1 MLIRSG
7 GLYASNGT
15 AWMTMD
21 QGEYDADPF
30 SSDSLWRLSNFTLDI
45 LQPSDL
51 FQWHEKLPELNE
63 GFFKSP
69 LRLSAKDADPLPQ
82 LDNLEGHNLFLFD
95 QPTESITDA
104 FSDTQV
110 DENLTLQDDD
120 IFEAESDSIW
130 TLENLQNATIPEIAP
145 RSWERYHDR
154 SSLEPTSAYF
164 SEAGAKGFDAALAL
178 QHSGNG
184 SKDAGRVARN
194 DVFFNALFR
203 LGLGWSSM
211 FFRYNKQR
219 KAFERV
225 SDNIRISG
233 VSLTVVNGL
242 TEEILRCGTAM
253 YNIRDFA
260 RRTRIKPKE
269 FSARSAFASAAAV
282 IIYTLEKQ
290 IINYFKEVSS
300 LVQIMTLFQRCG
312 ELVGALSNMVE
323 AVQKA
328 ASDAHVISAVIKKA
342 AHFSRAFGSMENLFH
357 ELVARV
363 IAPWLQYVEA
373 WVGLRT
379 ETPALV
385 EMAAKSEGFVAVER
399 YEGRAG
405 SRSAKTATLQY
416 HYRPEQM
423 PTFIPAEQAELIFE
437 TGRSLRLLRQY
448 HPQHPIAND
457 AILRKDGPNLH
468 CAGSWSDIE
477 RIQKKAQQYEA
488 ELRSEIL
495 RYSRGQHSE
504 QVRKDKAIA
513 EEHLQKSRSAGDDQ
527 ATFDAFELFDIDDS
541 KHTTGLLANE
551 SSLENDELAPLFDTG
566 TLERSRPIHPHTN
579 DFRPEM
585 ISALYLSLA
594 PLLSSQ
600 ALLVDFSC
608 LHLLFK
614 EHKLR
619 YHLTL
624 QWRFQ
629 LLGDGFFAS
638 RLSHSL
644 FDPEME
650 SGERRSGVVR
660 SGVHTGLRLGNRDTW
675 PPASSELRLVLIGL
689 LSDCN
694 MDERLDNSSNA
705 EFLRER
711 ELPGG
716 LSFSIRDL
724 TDDEIVK
731 CKDPNAIE
739 ALDFLRLQYKP
750 SAVLETI
757 ITQRSLDQYDRI
769 FKHLLRLI
777 RMVSVVKGLIRDSTA
792 RSSLSGDT
800 RNLFQRFRIECQHFV
815 LAVSDYCFHIGVG
828 STWQSFQDTLARIEH
843 CLEHGDI
850 DGVIE
855 AAHSVSWLRRHH
867 EDILDQMLFALFLS
881 KRHAEAARLLEKI
894 FGTILTFAP
903 LSRLDGLDGVRHES
917 EDTIAQLYATF
928 RKQTSAFVGY
938 LRGLDGAK
946 ASSKSASRSRA
957 EPISIVERLL
967 VRLDMKRYY

>member
-1 MLIRSG
+1 M
-7 GLYASNGT
+7 
-15 AWMTMD
+15 MMD
-21 QGEYDADPF
+21 QGQYDADPF
-30 SSDSLWRLSNFTLDI
+30 SSDSLWKLSDFTLEF

-51 FQWHEKLPELNE
+51 FQWNENLPDLNE

-69 LRLSAKDADPLPQ
+69 LKLRAGDADPLPQ
-82 LDNLEGHNLFLFD
+82 LDNIEGHTVFLFD
-95 QPTESITDA
+95 QPAESITDA

-110 DENLTLQDDD
+110 DDSLSHQNDD
-120 IFEAESDSIW
+120 ILEAESDSIW
-130 TLENLQNATIPEIAP
+130 TLESLQSATISEIAL

-164 SEAGAKGFDAALAL
+164 SESGAKGFDSALAR
-178 QHSGNG
+178 QYPENG
-184 SKDAGRVARN
+184 SKDARRVARN
-194 DVFFNALFR
+194 DVFFHALFR
-203 LGLGWSSM
+203 LGLGWSSI

-225 SDNIRISG
+225 SDKVRVSG
-233 VSLTVVNGL
+233 VSLAVVNGL
-242 TEEILRCGTAM
+242 TEDVLRCGTAM

-312 ELVGALSNMVE
+312 DLVGALSNIVE

-328 ASDAHVISAVIKKA
+328 ASDTQVISAVIEKA
-342 AHFSRAFGSMENLFH
+342 AHFSQTFGSVENLFH

-363 IAPWLQYVEA
+363 IAPWLHYVEA

-385 EMAAKSEGFVAVER
+385 EMAAKSEAFVAIER

-405 SRSAKTATLQY
+405 SRSAKAASLQY
-416 HYRPEQM
+416 RYHPEQM

-437 TGRSLRLLRQY
+437 TGRSLRLLRHY

-457 AILRKDGPNLH
+457 AILRKDGPNLR

-488 ELRSEIL
+488 QLRSEIL
-495 RYSRGQHSE
+495 RYSRGQHSG
-504 QVRKDKAIA
+504 QVRKDKVLAGEQMQIPG
-513 EEHLQKSRSAGDDQ
+513 SDGDDQ
-527 ATFDAFELFDIDDS
+527 AISGAFELFDIDDS
-541 KHTTGLLANE
+541 KHTTGLLASD
-551 SSLENDELAPLFDTG
+551 SSLEDDELGPLFATSR
-566 TLERSRPIHPHTN
+566 LEMSRPIHPHRN
-579 DFRPEM
+579 NFGPEM
-585 ISALYLSLA
+585 ISAVYLSLA

-660 SGVHTGLRLGNRDTW
+660 SGVHTGLRLGDRDTW

-689 LSDCN
+689 LSECN
-694 MDERLDNSSNA
+694 MDGRLDSSSNA
-705 EFLRER
+705 DFLRER
-711 ELPGG
+711 DLPGQ

-724 TDDEIVK
+724 TDEEIVK

-757 ITQRSLDQYDRI
+757 ITQRSLDQYDRL

-777 RMVSVVKGLIRDSTA
+777 RMVSVVRGLIRDSTA

-800 RNLFQRFRIECQHFV
+800 RNLFQRFRIDCQHFV

-828 STWQSFQDTLARIEH
+828 STWKSFQDTLTRIEY
-843 CLEHGDI
+843 CLEQGDI

-855 AAHSVSWLRRHH
+855 AAHSVSWLRRYH
-867 EDILDQMLFALFLS
+867 EDTLDQMLFALFLS

-903 LSRLDGLDGVRHES
+903 LSRLDGMEGVRHES
-917 EDTIAQLYATF
+917 EDTIAHLYATF

-938 LRGLDGAK
+938 LRGLDGVK
-946 ASSKSASRSRA
+946 ASSKFASRSRA
-957 EPISIVERLL
+957 EPISIFERLL

>member
-1 MLIRSG
+1 M
-7 GLYASNGT
+7 
-15 AWMTMD
+15 
-21 QGEYDADPF
+21 
-30 SSDSLWRLSNFTLDI
+30 
-45 LQPSDL
+45 
-51 FQWHEKLPELNE
+51 KELNE
-63 GFFKSP
+63 GLFKSP
-69 LRLSAKDADPLPQ
+69 LKLRPEDADPLPQ
-82 LDNLEGHNLFLFD
+82 LDSLEGHNFFLFD
-95 QPTESITDA
+95 QSTGSITDA

-110 DENLTLQDDD
+110 DESLTHQDDD
-120 IFEAESDSIW
+120 IFEAQSDSIW
-130 TLENLQNATIPEIAP
+130 TLENLQNATIPELAL

-164 SEAGAKGFDAALAL
+164 SESGAKGFDSALAR
-178 QHSGNG
+178 QSSENG
-184 SKDAGRVARN
+184 SKDAGCVARN
-194 DVFFNALFR
+194 DVFFHALFR
-203 LGLGWSSM
+203 LGLGWSSL

-225 SDNIRISG
+225 SDNIRVSG

-269 FSARSAFASAAAV
+269 FTARSAFASAAAV

-290 IINYFKEVSS
+290 IINYYREVSS

-328 ASDAHVISAVIKKA
+328 ASDAHVISAVIEKA
-342 AHFSRAFGSMENLFH
+342 AHFSQVFGSMENLFH
-357 ELVARV
+357 EVVARV
-363 IAPWLQYVEA
+363 IAPLLHYVEA

-379 ETPALV
+379 ETPALL

-405 SRSAKTATLQY
+405 SRSAKAATLQY
-416 HYRPEQM
+416 HYRPKQM
-423 PTFIPAEQAELIFE
+423 PTFIPPEQAELIFE

-457 AILRKDGPNLH
+457 AILHKEGPNLH
-468 CAGSWSDIE
+468 CARSWCDIE

-495 RYSRGQHSE
+495 RYSRGQCSG
-504 QVRKDKAIA
+504 QVRKDKALT
-513 EEHLQKSRSAGDDQ
+513 EEHMQKSGSAGDDQ
-527 ATFDAFELFDIDDS
+527 ATFDAFQLFDIDDS
-541 KHTTGLLANE
+541 KHTTGLLANDP
-551 SSLENDELAPLFDTG
+551 SLENDELAPLFDTS

-594 PLLSSQ
+594 PVLSSQ

-694 MDERLDNSSNA
+694 MDERLDNSSNT

-716 LSFSIRDL
+716 LSFAIRDL

-757 ITQRSLDQYDRI
+757 LTRRSLDQYDRI

-792 RSSLSGDT
+792 RSSLFGDT
-800 RNLFQRFRIECQHFV
+800 RNLFQRFRIDCQHFV

-828 STWQSFQDTLARIEH
+828 STWQSFEDTLARIEH

-867 EDILDQMLFALFLS
+867 EDTLDQMLFALFLS

-903 LSRLDGLDGVRHES
+903 LSRLDGLDGVRR
-917 EDTIAQLYATF
+917 EDAIAQLYATF

-938 LRGLDGAK
+938 LRGLDGVK

-957 EPISIVERLL
+957 EPIGIFERLL

>member
-1 MLIRSG
+1 
-7 GLYASNGT
+7 
-15 AWMTMD
+15 MTMD
-21 QGEYDADPF
+21 QGQYDADPF
-30 SSDSLWRLSNFTLDI
+30 SSDSLWRISNFTLEF

-51 FQWHEKLPELNE
+51 FQWNENLRADSFSLKDLNE

-69 LRLSAKDADPLPQ
+69 LKLHAEDADPLPQ
-82 LDNLEGHNLFLFD
+82 LDNIDGHNFFLFD
-95 QPTESITDA
+95 QPAESITDA

-110 DENLTLQDDD
+110 DDTLSHQNDD
-120 IFEAESDSIW
+120 ILEAEPDSIW
-130 TLENLQNATIPEIAP
+130 ALESLQNATIPEIAL

-164 SEAGAKGFDAALAL
+164 SESGAKGFDSALAR
-178 QHSGNG
+178 QYSGKG

-194 DVFFNALFR
+194 DVFFHALFR
-203 LGLGWSSM
+203 LGLGWSSI

-225 SDNIRISG
+225 SDKVRVSG

-242 TEEILRCGTAM
+242 TEDVLRCGTAM
-253 YNIRDFA
+253 YKIRDFA

-269 FSARSAFASAAAV
+269 LSARSAFASAAAV

-312 ELVGALSNMVE
+312 ELVGALSNIVG

-328 ASDAHVISAVIKKA
+328 ASDAQVISAVIEKA
-342 AHFSRAFGSMENLFH
+342 AHFSQAFGSMENLFH

-363 IAPWLQYVEA
+363 IAPWLHYVEA

-399 YEGRAG
+399 YEGKAG
-405 SRSAKTATLQY
+405 SRSAKAASLQY
-416 HYRPEQM
+416 RYHPEQM
-423 PTFIPAEQAELIFE
+423 PAFIPAEQAELIFE
-437 TGRSLRLLRQY
+437 TGRSLRLLRHY

-457 AILRKDGPNLH
+457 VILRNGGPNLR

-488 ELRSEIL
+488 QLRSEIL
-495 RYSRGQHSE
+495 RYSRGQHSG
-504 QVRKDKAIA
+504 QVRKDKVLA
-513 EEHLQKSRSAGDDQ
+513 EDQMQKSGSAGDDQ
-527 ATFDAFELFDIDDS
+527 AISGAFELFDIDDS
-541 KHTTGLLANE
+541 KHTTGLLASD
-551 SSLENDELAPLFDTG
+551 SSLENDELGPLFDT
-566 TLERSRPIHPHTN
+566 S
-579 DFRPEM
+579 
-585 ISALYLSLA
+585 
-594 PLLSSQ
+594 
-600 ALLVDFSC
+600 
-608 LHLLFK
+608 
-614 EHKLR
+614 
-619 YHLTL
+619 
-624 QWRFQ
+624 
-629 LLGDGFFAS
+629 DGFFAS

-724 TDDEIVK
+724 TDEEIVK

-750 SAVLETI
+750 SPVLETI
-757 ITQRSLDQYDRI
+757 ITQRSLDQYDRLS
-769 FKHLLRLI
+769 KHLLRLM
-777 RMVSVVKGLIRDSTA
+777 RMVSVVRGLIRDSTT

-800 RNLFQRFRIECQHFV
+800 RNLFQRFRIDCQHFV
-815 LAVSDYCFHIGVG
+815 LAVSDYCFHVGVG
-828 STWQSFQDTLARIEH
+828 STWQSFQDTLTRIEY
-843 CLEHGDI
+843 CLEQGDI

-855 AAHSVSWLRRHH
+855 AAHSVAWLRRYH
-867 EDILDQMLFALFLS
+867 EDTLDQMLFALFLS

-903 LSRLDGLDGVRHES
+903 LSRLDGLEGVRHES

-938 LRGLDGAK
+938 LRGLDGVK
-946 ASSKSASRSRA
+946 ASSKFASRSRA
-957 EPISIVERLL
+957 EPISIFERLL

>member
-1 MLIRSG
+1 M
-7 GLYASNGT
+7 T
-15 AWMTMD
+15 WMMMMD

-30 SSDSLWRLSNFTLDI
+30 SSDSLWRLSNFTLEF

-51 FQWHEKLPELNE
+51 FQWNENLPDLNE
-63 GFFKSP
+63 WLFKSH
-69 LRLSAKDADPLPQ
+69 LKLHVEDADPLPQ
-82 LDNLEGHNLFLFD
+82 LDNIEGHNFFLFD
-95 QPTESITDA
+95 QPAESVTDA

-110 DENLTLQDDD
+110 DDNLSHQNND
-120 IFEAESDSIW
+120 ISEAGSDSIW
-130 TLENLQNATIPEIAP
+130 TLENLQNTTIPEIAR

-154 SSLEPTSAYF
+154 SSLEPMSAYF
-164 SEAGAKGFDAALAL
+164 SESGGKGFDSALTR
-178 QHSGNG
+178 QYSRNG

-194 DVFFNALFR
+194 DVFFHALFR
-203 LGLGWSSM
+203 LGLGWNSV

-225 SDNIRISG
+225 SDNIRVSG
-233 VSLTVVNGL
+233 VSLAVVNGL
-242 TEEILRCGTAM
+242 TEEVLRCGTAM
-253 YNIRDFA
+253 YNLRDFA
-260 RRTRIKPKE
+260 RRTRIKPE
-269 FSARSAFASAAAV
+269 GFSARSAFASAVAM

-300 LVQIMTLFQRCG
+300 LIQIMTLFQRCG
-312 ELVGALSNMVE
+312 DLVGALSNIVE

-328 ASDAHVISAVIKKA
+328 ASDAQVISAVIEKA
-342 AHFSRAFGSMENLFH
+342 AHYSEAFGSMENLFR

-385 EMAAKSEGFVAVER
+385 DLAAKSEGFVAVER

-405 SRSAKTATLQY
+405 SRSMKASSLQY
-416 HYRPEQM
+416 RYHPEQM
-423 PTFIPAEQAELIFE
+423 PTFIPAEQADLIFE
-437 TGRSLRLLRQY
+437 TGRSLRLLRRY

-457 AILRKDGPNLH
+457 AILTKDSPNLR

-477 RIQKKAQQYEA
+477 RIQKKAQQYETQ
-488 ELRSEIL
+488 LRSEIL
-495 RYSRGQHSE
+495 KYSQGQRVG
-504 QVRKDKAIA
+504 QVEMDK
-513 EEHLQKSRSAGDDQ
+513 
-527 ATFDAFELFDIDDS
+527 
-541 KHTTGLLANE
+541 
-551 SSLENDELAPLFDTG
+551 
-566 TLERSRPIHPHTN
+566 
-579 DFRPEM
+579 
-585 ISALYLSLA
+585 
-594 PLLSSQ
+594 
-600 ALLVDFSC
+600 
-608 LHLLFK
+608 
-614 EHKLR
+614 
-619 YHLTL
+619 
-624 QWRFQ
+624 WRFQ

-724 TDDEIVK
+724 TDEEIVK
-731 CKDPNAIE
+731 CKDPHAIE
-739 ALDFLRLQYKP
+739 ALDFLRLEYTP
-750 SAVLETI
+750 SPVLETI
-757 ITQRSLDQYDRI
+757 ITQRSLDQYDRL

-800 RNLFQRFRIECQHFV
+800 RSLFQRFRIDCQHFV
-815 LAVSDYCFHIGVG
+815 LAVSDYCFHVGVG
-828 STWQSFQDTLARIEH
+828 SSWQSFQATLSRIEY
-843 CLEHGDI
+843 CLEQGDI

-855 AAHSVSWLRRHH
+855 AAHSVAWLRRYH
-867 EDILDQMLFALFLS
+867 EDTLDQMLFALFLS
-881 KRHAEAARLLEKI
+881 KRHAEAAKLLEKI

-903 LSRLDGLDGVRHES
+903 LSRLDGLEGVRHGS
-917 EDTIAQLYATF
+917 EDTIVQLYTTF

-938 LRGLDGAK
+938 LRGLDGVK
-946 ASSKSASRSRA
+946 ASSKFASRSRA
-957 EPISIVERLL
+957 EPISIFERLL

>member
-1 MLIRSG
+1 
-7 GLYASNGT
+7 
-15 AWMTMD
+15 MTMD

-30 SSDSLWRLSNFTLDI
+30 SSDSLWRISNFTLDI

-51 FQWHEKLPELNE
+51 FQWNERLPDLNE

-69 LRLSAKDADPLPQ
+69 LKLHAEDADPLPQ
-82 LDNLEGHNLFLFD
+82 LDNLEGHNFFLFD
-95 QPTESITDA
+95 QPTGSITDA

-110 DENLTLQDDD
+110 DENLTHQDDD

-130 TLENLQNATIPEIAP
+130 TLENLQNATIPDIAL

-164 SEAGAKGFDAALAL
+164 SESGAKGFDSALAR
-178 QHSGNG
+178 QSPENG

-194 DVFFNALFR
+194 DVFFHALFR

-225 SDNIRISG
+225 SDNVRVSG

-242 TEEILRCGTAM
+242 TEEVLRCGTAM

-290 IINYFKEVSS
+290 IINHFKEVSS

-328 ASDAHVISAVIKKA
+328 ASDAHVISTVIKKA
-342 AHFSRAFGSMENLFH
+342 AHFSQAFGSMENLFH

-363 IAPWLQYVEA
+363 IAPWLHYVEA
-373 WVGLRT
+373 WVGLRS

-385 EMAAKSEGFVAVER
+385 EMAAKSEGFVGIER

-405 SRSAKTATLQY
+405 SRSAKAATVQY

-457 AILRKDGPNLH
+457 AILCKDVPNLH

-495 RYSRGQHSE
+495 KYSRGQHSE

-513 EEHLQKSRSAGDDQ
+513 EEHMQKSGSAGDDQ

-541 KHTTGLLANE
+541 KHTTGLLAND
-551 SSLENDELAPLFDTG
+551 SSLENDKLAPLFDTS

-585 ISALYLSLA
+585 ISALHLSLA

-716 LSFSIRDL
+716 LSFAIRDL
-724 TDDEIVK
+724 TDDEIAK

-777 RMVSVVKGLIRDSTA
+777 RMVSVVKGVIRDSTA

-800 RNLFQRFRIECQHFV
+800 RNLFQRFRIDCQHFV

-828 STWQSFQDTLARIEH
+828 STWQSFQDTLTRIEH

-867 EDILDQMLFALFLS
+867 EDTLDQMLFALFLS

-938 LRGLDGAK
+938 LRGLDGVK
-946 ASSKSASRSRA
+946 ASSKFASRSRA
-957 EPISIVERLL
+957 EPIGIFERLL

>member
-1 MLIRSG
+1 
-7 GLYASNGT
+7 
-15 AWMTMD
+15 MTMD
-21 QGEYDADPF
+21 QGQYDADPF
-30 SSDSLWRLSNFTLDI
+30 SSDSLWRLSNFTLEF

-51 FQWHEKLPELNE
+51 FQWNENLPDLNE

-69 LRLSAKDADPLPQ
+69 LKPRAEDADPLPQ
-82 LDNLEGHNLFLFD
+82 LDNIEGHNFFLFD
-95 QPTESITDA
+95 QPAESITEA

-110 DENLTLQDDD
+110 DDNLSHQHDD
-120 IFEAESDSIW
+120 ILEAESDSIW
-130 TLENLQNATIPEIAP
+130 TLESLQNATIPEIAL

-154 SSLEPTSAYF
+154 SSLEPTSAYL
-164 SEAGAKGFDAALAL
+164 SESGAKGFDSALAL
-178 QHSGNG
+178 QYSENG
-184 SKDAGRVARN
+184 PKNAGRVARN
-194 DVFFNALFR
+194 DVFFHALFR
-203 LGLGWSSM
+203 LGLGWSSI

-225 SDNIRISG
+225 SDNIRVSG
-233 VSLTVVNGL
+233 VSVTVVNGL
-242 TEEILRCGTAM
+242 IEEVLRCGTAM

-260 RRTRIKPKE
+260 RRTRINPKE

-290 IINYFKEVSS
+290 IINYFKDISS
-300 LVQIMTLFQRCG
+300 LIQIMTLFQRCG
-312 ELVGALSNMVE
+312 GLVGALSNIVE

-328 ASDAHVISAVIKKA
+328 ASDAQVISAVIEKA
-342 AHFSRAFGSMENLFH
+342 AHFSQAFGFMENLFH

-363 IAPWLQYVEA
+363 IAPWLHYVES
-373 WVGLRT
+373 WVGLRA
-379 ETPALV
+379 ETPASV
-385 EMAAKSEGFVAVER
+385 EMAAKNEGFVAVER

-405 SRSAKTATLQY
+405 SRSAKAATLQY
-416 HYRPEQM
+416 HYHPEQM
-423 PTFIPAEQAELIFE
+423 PTFIPTEQAELIFE

-457 AILRKDGPNLH
+457 AILRKDGPNLR

-495 RYSRGQHSE
+495 RYSRGQRSG
-504 QVRKDKAIA
+504 QVKKNKALA
-513 EEHLQKSRSAGDDQ
+513 EEHVQKSGSAGDDP
-527 ATFDAFELFDIDDS
+527 FELFDIDDS
-541 KHTTGLLANE
+541 KHMTGLFARD
-551 SSLENDELAPLFDTG
+551 SSLENDELGPLFDTS
-566 TLERSRPIHPHTN
+566 TLERSRPTHPHRN
-579 DFRPEM
+579 DFGPEM

-757 ITQRSLDQYDRI
+757 ITQRSLDQYDRL

-777 RMVSVVKGLIRDSTA
+777 RMVSVVRGLIRDSTA

-800 RNLFQRFRIECQHFV
+800 RNLFQRFRIDCQHFV
-815 LAVSDYCFHIGVG
+815 LALSDYCFHVGVG
-828 STWQSFQDTLARIEH
+828 STWHTFQDTLTRIEF

-855 AAHSVSWLRRHH
+855 AAHSVSWLRRYH
-867 EDILDQMLFALFLS
+867 EETLDQMLLALFLS
-881 KRHAEAARLLEKI
+881 RRHAEAARLLEKI

-903 LSRLDGLDGVRHES
+903 LSRLDGLEGVRHDS

-938 LRGLDGAK
+938 LRGLDGVK
-946 ASSKSASRSRA
+946 ASSKFASRSRA
-957 EPISIVERLL
+957 EPISIFERLL
-967 VRLDMKRYY
+967 VRLEMKRYY

>member
-1 MLIRSG
+1 
-7 GLYASNGT
+7 
-15 AWMTMD
+15 MTMD
-21 QGEYDADPF
+21 QGQYDADPF
-30 SSDSLWRLSNFTLDI
+30 SSDSLWRLSNFTLEFM
-45 LQPSDL
+45 QPSDL
-51 FQWHEKLPELNE
+51 FQWNENLPDLNE

-69 LRLSAKDADPLPQ
+69 LKPRAEDADPLPQ
-82 LDNLEGHNLFLFD
+82 LDNIEGHNFFLFD
-95 QPTESITDA
+95 QLAESITEA

-110 DENLTLQDDD
+110 DDNLSHQHDD
-120 IFEAESDSIW
+120 ILEAESDSIW
-130 TLENLQNATIPEIAP
+130 TLESLQNATIPEIAL

-164 SEAGAKGFDAALAL
+164 SESGAKGFDSALAL
-178 QHSGNG
+178 QYSENG
-184 SKDAGRVARN
+184 PKNAGRVARN
-194 DVFFNALFR
+194 DVFFHALFR
-203 LGLGWSSM
+203 LGLGWSSI
-211 FFRYNKQR
+211 FFCYNKQR

-225 SDNIRISG
+225 SDNIRVSG
-233 VSLTVVNGL
+233 VSVTVVNGL
-242 TEEILRCGTAM
+242 IEEVLRCGTAM
-253 YNIRDFA
+253 YNTRDFA
-260 RRTRIKPKE
+260 RRTRINPKE

-290 IINYFKEVSS
+290 IINYFKDISS
-300 LVQIMTLFQRCG
+300 LIQIMTLFQRCG
-312 ELVGALSNMVE
+312 GLVGALSNIVE

-328 ASDAHVISAVIKKA
+328 ASDAQVISAVIEKA
-342 AHFSRAFGSMENLFH
+342 AHFSQAFGSMENLFH

-363 IAPWLQYVEA
+363 IAPWLHYVES
-373 WVGLRT
+373 WVGLRA
-379 ETPALV
+379 ETPASV
-385 EMAAKSEGFVAVER
+385 EMAAKNEGFVAVER

-405 SRSAKTATLQY
+405 SRSAKAATLQY
-416 HYRPEQM
+416 HYHPEQM
-423 PTFIPAEQAELIFE
+423 PTFIPTEQAELIFE

-448 HPQHPIAND
+448 HPHHPIAND
-457 AILRKDGPNLH
+457 AILRKDGPNLR

-495 RYSRGQHSE
+495 RYSRGQRSG
-504 QVRKDKAIA
+504 QVKKNKALA
-513 EEHLQKSRSAGDDQ
+513 EEHVQKSGSAGDDP
-527 ATFDAFELFDIDDS
+527 FELFDIDDS
-541 KHTTGLLANE
+541 KHMTGLFAND
-551 SSLENDELAPLFDTG
+551 SSLENDELGPLFDTS
-566 TLERSRPIHPHTN
+566 TLERSRPTHPHTN
-579 DFRPEM
+579 DFGPEM

-757 ITQRSLDQYDRI
+757 ITQRSLDQYDRL

-777 RMVSVVKGLIRDSTA
+777 RMVSVVRGLIRDSTA

-800 RNLFQRFRIECQHFV
+800 RNLFQRFRTDCQHFV
-815 LAVSDYCFHIGVG
+815 LAVSDYCFHVGVG
-828 STWQSFQDTLARIEH
+828 STWHTFQDTLTRIEF

-855 AAHSVSWLRRHH
+855 AAHSVSWLRRYH
-867 EDILDQMLFALFLS
+867 EETLDQMLLALFLS
-881 KRHAEAARLLEKI
+881 RRHAEAARLLEKI

-903 LSRLDGLDGVRHES
+903 LSRLDGLEGVRHES

-938 LRGLDGAK
+938 LRGFDGVK
-946 ASSKSASRSRA
+946 ASSKFASRSRA
-957 EPISIVERLL
+957 EPISIFERLL
-967 VRLDMKRYY
+967 VRLEMKRYY

>member
-1 MLIRSG
+1 M
-7 GLYASNGT
+7 
-15 AWMTMD
+15 MMD

-30 SSDSLWRLSNFTLDI
+30 SSDSLWRLSNFTLEF

-51 FQWHEKLPELNE
+51 FQWNENLPDLNE
-63 GFFKSP
+63 GLFKSH
-69 LRLSAKDADPLPQ
+69 LKLHVEDADPLPQ
-82 LDNLEGHNLFLFD
+82 LDNIEGHNFFLFD
-95 QPTESITDA
+95 QPAESVTDA

-110 DENLTLQDDD
+110 DDNLSHQNND
-120 IFEAESDSIW
+120 ISEAGSDSIW
-130 TLENLQNATIPEIAP
+130 TLENLQNTTIPEIAR

-154 SSLEPTSAYF
+154 SSLEPMSAYF
-164 SEAGAKGFDAALAL
+164 SESGGKGFDSALTR
-178 QHSGNG
+178 QYSRNG

-194 DVFFNALFR
+194 DVFFHALFR
-203 LGLGWSSM
+203 LGLGWNSV

-225 SDNIRISG
+225 SDNIRVSG
-233 VSLTVVNGL
+233 VSLAVVNGL
-242 TEEILRCGTAM
+242 TEEVLRCGTAM
-253 YNIRDFA
+253 YNLRDFA
-260 RRTRIKPKE
+260 RRTRIKPE
-269 FSARSAFASAAAV
+269 GFSARSAFASAVAM

-300 LVQIMTLFQRCG
+300 LIQIMTLFQRCG
-312 ELVGALSNMVE
+312 DLVGALSNIVE

-328 ASDAHVISAVIKKA
+328 ASDAQVISAVIEKA
-342 AHFSRAFGSMENLFH
+342 AHCSEAFGSMENLFR

-385 EMAAKSEGFVAVER
+385 DLAAKSEGFVAVER

-405 SRSAKTATLQY
+405 SRSMKASSLQY
-416 HYRPEQM
+416 RYHPEQM
-423 PTFIPAEQAELIFE
+423 PTFIPAEQADLIFE
-437 TGRSLRLLRQY
+437 TGRSLRLLRRY

-457 AILRKDGPNLH
+457 AILTKDSPNLR

-477 RIQKKAQQYEA
+477 RIQKKAQQYETQ
-488 ELRSEIL
+488 LRSEIL
-495 RYSRGQHSE
+495 KYSQGQRVG
-504 QVRKDKAIA
+504 QVEMDKVLA
-513 EEHLQKSRSAGDDQ
+513 EEQMQKFVSAGDDP
-527 ATFDAFELFDIDDS
+527 AISPAFELFDIDDS
-541 KHTTGLLANE
+541 KHTTGLLASD
-551 SSLENDELAPLFDTG
+551 SSLENDELGPLFDAS
-566 TLERSRPIHPHTN
+566 TLEVSRPIHPHRKN
-579 DFRPEM
+579 FGPEM
-585 ISALYLSLA
+585 ISAVSLSLA

-724 TDDEIVK
+724 TDEEIVK
-731 CKDPNAIE
+731 CKDPHAIE
-739 ALDFLRLQYKP
+739 ALDFLRLEYTP
-750 SAVLETI
+750 SPVLETI
-757 ITQRSLDQYDRI
+757 ITQRSLDQYDRL

-800 RNLFQRFRIECQHFV
+800 RSLFQRFRIDCQHFV
-815 LAVSDYCFHIGVG
+815 LAVSDYCFHVGVG
-828 STWQSFQDTLARIEH
+828 SSWQSFQATLSRIEY
-843 CLEHGDI
+843 CLEQGDI

-855 AAHSVSWLRRHH
+855 AAHSVAWLRRYH
-867 EDILDQMLFALFLS
+867 EDTLDQMLFALFLS
-881 KRHAEAARLLEKI
+881 KRHAEAAKLLEKI

-903 LSRLDGLDGVRHES
+903 LSRLDGLEGVRHGS
-917 EDTIAQLYATF
+917 EDTIVQLYTTF

-938 LRGLDGAK
+938 LRGLDGVK
-946 ASSKSASRSRA
+946 ASSKFASRSRA
-957 EPISIVERLL
+957 EPISIFERLL

>member
-1 MLIRSG
+1 M
-7 GLYASNGT
+7 
-15 AWMTMD
+15 MMD
-21 QGEYDADPF
+21 QGQYDADPF
-30 SSDSLWRLSNFTLDI
+30 SSDSLWKLSDFTLEF

-51 FQWHEKLPELNE
+51 FQWNENLPDLNE

-69 LRLSAKDADPLPQ
+69 LKLRAEDADPLPQ
-82 LDNLEGHNLFLFD
+82 LDNIEGHTVFLFD
-95 QPTESITDA
+95 QPAESITDA

-110 DENLTLQDDD
+110 DDSLSHQNDD
-120 IFEAESDSIW
+120 ILEAESDSIW
-130 TLENLQNATIPEIAP
+130 TLESLQSATISEIAL

-164 SEAGAKGFDAALAL
+164 SESGAKGFDSALAR
-178 QHSGNG
+178 QYPENG
-184 SKDAGRVARN
+184 SKDARRVARN
-194 DVFFNALFR
+194 DVFFHALFR
-203 LGLGWSSM
+203 LGLGWSSI

-225 SDNIRISG
+225 SDKVRVSG
-233 VSLTVVNGL
+233 VSLAVVNGL
-242 TEEILRCGTAM
+242 TEDVLRCGTAM

-312 ELVGALSNMVE
+312 DLVGALSNIVE

-328 ASDAHVISAVIKKA
+328 ASDTQVISAVIEKA
-342 AHFSRAFGSMENLFH
+342 AHFSQTFGSVENLFH

-363 IAPWLQYVEA
+363 IAPWLHYVEA

-385 EMAAKSEGFVAVER
+385 EMAAKSEAFVAIER

-405 SRSAKTATLQY
+405 SRSAKAASLQY
-416 HYRPEQM
+416 RYHPEQM

-437 TGRSLRLLRQY
+437 TGRSLRLLRHY

-457 AILRKDGPNLH
+457 AILRKDGPNLR

-488 ELRSEIL
+488 QLRSEIL
-495 RYSRGQHSE
+495 RYSRGQHSG
-504 QVRKDKAIA
+504 QVRKDKVLAGEQMQIPG
-513 EEHLQKSRSAGDDQ
+513 SDGDDQ
-527 ATFDAFELFDIDDS
+527 AISGAFELFDIDDS
-541 KHTTGLLANE
+541 KHTTGLLASD
-551 SSLENDELAPLFDTG
+551 SSLEDDELGPLFATSR
-566 TLERSRPIHPHTN
+566 LEMSRPIHPRRN
-579 DFRPEM
+579 NFGPEM
-585 ISALYLSLA
+585 ISAVYLSLA

-660 SGVHTGLRLGNRDTW
+660 SGVHTGLRLGDRDTW

-689 LSDCN
+689 LSECN
-694 MDERLDNSSNA
+694 MDGRLDSSSNA
-705 EFLRER
+705 DFLRER
-711 ELPGG
+711 DLPGQ

-724 TDDEIVK
+724 TDEEIVK

-757 ITQRSLDQYDRI
+757 ITQRSLDQYDRL

-777 RMVSVVKGLIRDSTA
+777 RMVSVVRGLIRDSTA

-800 RNLFQRFRIECQHFV
+800 RNLFQRFRIDCQHFV

-828 STWQSFQDTLARIEH
+828 STWKSFQDTLTRIEY
-843 CLEHGDI
+843 CLEQGDI

-855 AAHSVSWLRRHH
+855 AAHSVSWLRRYH
-867 EDILDQMLFALFLS
+867 EDTLDQMLFALFLS

-903 LSRLDGLDGVRHES
+903 LSRLDGMEGVRHES
-917 EDTIAQLYATF
+917 EDTIAHLYATF

-938 LRGLDGAK
+938 LRGLDGVK
-946 ASSKSASRSRA
+946 ASSKFASRSRA
-957 EPISIVERLL
+957 EPISIFERLL

>member
-1 MLIRSG
+1 
-7 GLYASNGT
+7 
-15 AWMTMD
+15 MTMD
-21 QGEYDADPF
+21 QGQYDADPF
-30 SSDSLWRLSNFTLDI
+30 SSDSLWRISNFTLEF

-51 FQWHEKLPELNE
+51 FQWNENLRADSFSLKDLNE

-69 LRLSAKDADPLPQ
+69 LKLHAEDADPLPQ
-82 LDNLEGHNLFLFD
+82 LDNIDGHNFFLFD
-95 QPTESITDA
+95 QPAESITDA

-110 DENLTLQDDD
+110 DDTLSHQNDD
-120 IFEAESDSIW
+120 ILEAEPDSIW
-130 TLENLQNATIPEIAP
+130 ALESLQNATIPEIAL

-164 SEAGAKGFDAALAL
+164 SESGAKGFDSALAR
-178 QHSGNG
+178 QYSGKG

-194 DVFFNALFR
+194 DVFFHALFR
-203 LGLGWSSM
+203 LGLGWSSI

-225 SDNIRISG
+225 SDKVRVSG

-242 TEEILRCGTAM
+242 TEDVLRCGTAM

-269 FSARSAFASAAAV
+269 LSARSAFASAAAV

-312 ELVGALSNMVE
+312 ELVGALSNIVG

-328 ASDAHVISAVIKKA
+328 ASDAQVISAVIEKA
-342 AHFSRAFGSMENLFH
+342 AHFSQAFGSMENLFH

-363 IAPWLQYVEA
+363 IAPWLHYVEA

-399 YEGRAG
+399 YEGKAG
-405 SRSAKTATLQY
+405 SRSAKAASLQY
-416 HYRPEQM
+416 RYHPEQM
-423 PTFIPAEQAELIFE
+423 PAFIPAEQAELIFE
-437 TGRSLRLLRQY
+437 TGRSLRLLRHY

-457 AILRKDGPNLH
+457 VILRNGGPNLR

-488 ELRSEIL
+488 QLRSEIL
-495 RYSRGQHSE
+495 RYSRGQHSG
-504 QVRKDKAIA
+504 QVRKDKVLA
-513 EEHLQKSRSAGDDQ
+513 EDQMQKSGSAGDDQ
-527 ATFDAFELFDIDDS
+527 AISGAFELFDIDDS
-541 KHTTGLLANE
+541 KHTTGLLASD
-551 SSLENDELAPLFDTG
+551 SSLENDELGPLFDT
-566 TLERSRPIHPHTN
+566 S
-579 DFRPEM
+579 
-585 ISALYLSLA
+585 
-594 PLLSSQ
+594 
-600 ALLVDFSC
+600 
-608 LHLLFK
+608 
-614 EHKLR
+614 
-619 YHLTL
+619 
-624 QWRFQ
+624 
-629 LLGDGFFAS
+629 DGFFAS

-724 TDDEIVK
+724 TDEEIVK

-750 SAVLETI
+750 SPVLETI
-757 ITQRSLDQYDRI
+757 ITQRSLDQYDRLS
-769 FKHLLRLI
+769 KHLLRLM
-777 RMVSVVKGLIRDSTA
+777 RMVSVVRGLIRDSTT

-800 RNLFQRFRIECQHFV
+800 RNLFQRFRIDCQHFV
-815 LAVSDYCFHIGVG
+815 LAVSDYCFHVGVG
-828 STWQSFQDTLARIEH
+828 STWQSFQDTLTRIEY
-843 CLEHGDI
+843 CLEQGDI

-855 AAHSVSWLRRHH
+855 AAHSVAWLRRYH
-867 EDILDQMLFALFLS
+867 EDTLDQMLFALFLS

-903 LSRLDGLDGVRHES
+903 LSRLDGLEGVRHES

-938 LRGLDGAK
+938 LRGLDGVK
-946 ASSKSASRSRA
+946 ASSKFASRSRA
-957 EPISIVERLL
+957 EPISIFERLL